1 MAKKIHYM
9 LALASFLGAGLSGL
23 SASTANAE
31 GTVEDE
37 ALTTLNAQFETTQ
50 CALPC
55 KKAVKHA
62 WWMWR
67 TLEKVELRK
76 AQSANSELWQLQP
89 DKTIN
94 YAFLMHDEKKL
105 IEYSDVDLKMLN
117 QAMDAKKWEALT
129 KLVTQK
135 ELDGMQKKA
144 LKKQY
149 QGLSLTQYDGQLN
162 GVETHI
168 TWVPAL
174 QIPLTMRYVYPKHQV
189 TMTLLSHNAP
199 QAALTATTEQ
209 TLLGYDRIDY
219 TDIGD
224 MEHAASAKMWLS
236 KATDAP
242 GLNSHQHH
250 H

>member
-1 MAKKIHYM
+1 MATKIRYM
-9 LALASFLGAGLSGL
+9 LALASLLSYVFLGFSTPIAQAE
-23 SASTANAE
+23 SAAE
-31 GTVEDE
+31 DT

-50 CALPC
+50 CARPC
-55 KKAVKHA
+55 KKALKHA

-67 TLEKVELRK
+67 TPEKVELRK

-89 DKTIN
+89 DKSIS

-129 KLVTQK
+129 KLVRQK
-135 ELDGMQKKA
+135 ELDGMQKKT
-144 LKKQY
+144 LKQQY
-149 QGLSLTQYDGQLN
+149 QGLSLTQYDGKLN

-168 TWVPAL
+168 TWVPEL

-199 QAALTATTEQ
+199 PATLTATTEQ
-209 TLLGYDRIDY
+209 TLLSYDRIDY

-224 MEHAASAKMWLS
+224 MEHAASAKEWLS

>member
-1 MAKKIHYM
+1 MAKTVSCL
-9 LALASFLGAGLSGL
+9 LALVGFLGLT
-23 SASTANAE
+23 ASISHAE
-31 GTVEDE
+31 NVRQND
-37 ALTTLNAQFETTQ
+37 ALPTLNAQFETTE
-50 CALPC
+50 CARPC
-55 KKAVKHA
+55 KKTIKHA

-67 TLEKVELRK
+67 TPEKVELRK
-76 AQSANSELWQLQP
+76 AQSANSELWVLQA
-89 DKTIN
+89 DKTIS

-135 ELDGMQKKA
+135 DLASMQKKT
-144 LKKQY
+144 LKRQY
-149 QGLSLTQYDGQLN
+149 QGLSLMQYDGKLN

-174 QIPLTMRYVYPKHQV
+174 QVPLKMTYVYPKHQL
-189 TMTLLSHNAP
+189 TINLLSHDIQ
-199 QAALTATTEQ
+199 QATMAATTEQ
-209 TLLGYDRIDY
+209 AMLGYDRIDY

-224 MEHAASAKMWLS
+224 MEHAASAKVWLS

-242 GLNSHQHH
+242 GLHSHH

>member
-1 MAKKIHYM
+1 MAKKIRYM
-9 LALASFLGAGLSGL
+9 LALASFLGL
-23 SASTANAE
+23 SAPIANAE
-31 GTVEDE
+31 STAENT

-50 CALPC
+50 CARPC
-55 KKAVKHA
+55 KKSIKHG

-67 TLEKVELRK
+67 TPEKVELRK
-76 AQSANSELWQLQP
+76 VQSANSELWVMQP
-89 DKTIN
+89 DKTID

-105 IEYSDVDLKMLN
+105 IEYSDVDLKILN
-117 QAMDAKKWEALT
+117 ISMDAYKWETLT

-135 ELDGMQKKA
+135 DLANMHKKT

-149 QGLSLTQYDGQLN
+149 QGLSLTQYDGKLN

-174 QIPLTMRYVYPKHQV
+174 QIPLKMSYVYPKHQV
-189 TMTLLSHNAP
+189 TINLIRHGNKEKSI
-199 QAALTATTEQ
+199 TAVTEQ
-209 TLLGYDRIDY
+209 ALLGYERIDY

-224 MEHAASAKMWLS
+224 MEHSPSAKIWLS

-242 GLNSHQHH
+242 GIHSHH